1 MDLHQGFR
9 EPARAP
15 AHELSRFLADV
26 DRLPGIRAIR
36 AAMREAVAL
45 RPGMRLL
52 DVGCGSGIETAR
64 LAQANPRALVT
75 GLDRNVELLRD
86 APRGPTW
93 LEGDLHDP
101 ACPRS
106 SFDVV
111 RTERV
116 LMYVPDLHRALD
128 ALLRLLVARRA
139 ARALRAR
146 LRRDDPGA
154 VPARRRGRGGARASC
169 WTGRCRSRAP
179 AASSRGCWPS
189 AGRATSSPGRSRS
202 RSTSRSGGGSSTP
215 RWRRSPTPSCWPT
228 STTRREA
235 PLLAAFTGVLTVASV
250 V

>member
-15 AHELSRFLADV
+15 VQELARFLAEV

-45 RPGMRLL
+45 RPGLRLL
-52 DVGCGSGIETAR
+52 DAGCGSGIETAR
-64 LAQANPRALVT
+64 LAQANPRALIT

-93 LEGDLHDP
+93 LEGDLLDP
-101 ACPRS
+101 GLRAQ

-128 ALLRLLVARRA
+128 ALLRLLVPGGRLVLFELDYGATILAPSRRGERVVRRAGDLLDGSLPQPRAGRQLPRLLAERGVRDVVAEPYTFAVNEPVWRRIVYATLAPLADPELLAYLDEA
-139 ARALRAR
+139 ARA
-146 LRRDDPGA
+146 
-154 VPARRRGRGGARASC
+154 
-169 WTGRCRSRAP
+169 
-179 AASSRGCWPS
+179 
-189 AGRATSSPGRSRS
+189 
-202 RSTSRSGGGSSTP
+202 
-215 RWRRSPTPSCWPT
+215 
-228 STTRREA
+228 
-235 PLLAAFTGVLTVASV
+235 PLKAAFTGILTVASV

>member
-15 AHELSRFLADV
+15 ARELARFLADV

-36 AAMREAVAL
+36 GAMREAVAL
-45 RPGMRLL
+45 RAGMRLL
-52 DVGCGSGIETAR
+52 DVGCGNGIETAR
-64 LAQANPRALVT
+64 LAQSHPRALIT

-93 LEGDLHDP
+93 LEGDLHEPGLP
-101 ACPRS
+101 AR

-128 ALLRLLVARRA
+128 ALLRLLAPNGRLVLFELDYGATILAPSRLGESVVRRARDLLDGSLPQPRAGRQLPRLLAERGVRELLAQPYTFAVDEPVWRRIVYATLAPLADPELLAYLDEA
-139 ARALRAR
+139 ARA
-146 LRRDDPGA
+146 
-154 VPARRRGRGGARASC
+154 
-169 WTGRCRSRAP
+169 
-179 AASSRGCWPS
+179 
-189 AGRATSSPGRSRS
+189 
-202 RSTSRSGGGSSTP
+202 
-215 RWRRSPTPSCWPT
+215 
-228 STTRREA
+228 
-235 PLLAAFTGVLTVASV
+235 PLMAAFTGILTVASV

>member
-15 AHELSRFLADV
+15 AYELSRFLADV

-45 RPGMRLL
+45 RAGMRLL

-64 LAQANPRALVT
+64 LAQSNPRALVT
-75 GLDRNVELLRD
+75 GLDRNVALLRD
-86 APRGPTW
+86 APHGPTW
-93 LEGDLHDP
+93 LEGDLHEPGLP
-101 ACPRS
+101 AH

-128 ALLRLLVARRA
+128 ALLRLLAPGGPL
-139 ARALRAR
+139 RALRAR
-146 LRRDDPGA
+146 LRGDDPGA
-154 VPARRRGRGGARASC
+154 FAARGEASCGARSELLD
-169 WTGRCRSRAP
+169 GSLPQPR
-179 AASSRGCWPS
+179 
-189 AGRATSSPGRSRS
+189 AGRQLPRLLAERGVRDLAV
-202 RSTSRSGGGSSTP
+202 TP
-215 RWRRSPTPSCWPT
+215 YTFAVDEPVWRRIVYATL
-228 STTRREA
+228 A
-235 PLLAAFTGVLTVASV
+235 PLADPELLAYLDEAAQAPLKAVFTGILTVASV

>member
-15 AHELSRFLADV
+15 VQELSRFLADV

-45 RPGMRLL
+45 RSGMRLL
-52 DVGCGSGIETAR
+52 DAGCGSGIETAR

-93 LEGDLHDP
+93 LEGDLLDP
-101 ACPRS
+101 RLPAE

-116 LMYVPDLHRALD
+116 LMYVPDLRRALD
-128 ALLRLLVARRA
+128 ALLGLLVPGGRLVLFELDYGATILAPSRLGEGVVRRASELLDGSLPQPRAGRQLPRLLAER
-139 ARALRAR
+139 
-146 LRRDDPGA
+146 
-154 VPARRRGRGGARASC
+154 GARDV
-169 WTGRCRSRAP
+169 RAEP
-179 AASSRGCWPS
+179 FTFAVDEPV
-189 AGRATSSPGRSRS
+189 
-202 RSTSRSGGGSSTP
+202 
-215 RWRRSPTPSCWPT
+215 WRRIVYATLAPLADPQLLAYLDEAA
-228 STTRREA
+228 EA
-235 PLLAAFTGVLTVASV
+235 PLKAAFTGVLTVASV

>member
-15 AHELSRFLADV
+15 AQELARFLSDV

-36 AAMREAVAL
+36 AAMREAIAL
-45 RPGMRLL
+45 GAGMRLL
-52 DVGCGSGIETAR
+52 DAGCGSGIETAR

-93 LEGDLHDP
+93 IEGDLLDP
-101 ACPRS
+101 GLPLG

-128 ALLRLLVARRA
+128 SLVALLAPGGRLVLFELDYGATILAPSRLGESVVRRAGELLDGSLPQPRAGRQLPRLLAERGARRID
-139 ARALRAR
+139 AR
-146 LRRDDPGA
+146 PFTFA
-154 VPARRRGRGGARASC
+154 VNEPV
-169 WTGRCRSRAP
+169 
-179 AASSRGCWPS
+179 
-189 AGRATSSPGRSRS
+189 
-202 RSTSRSGGGSSTP
+202 
-215 RWRRSPTPSCWPT
+215 WRRIVYATLAPLADPELLAYLDEAA
-228 STTRREA
+228 EA
-235 PLLAAFTGVLTVASV
+235 PLLASFTGILTVASV

>member
-15 AHELSRFLADV
+15 AQELSRFLADV

-45 RPGMRLL
+45 RSGMRLL
-52 DVGCGSGIETAR
+52 DAGCGSGIETAR

-93 LEGDLHDP
+93 LEGDLHEPGLP
-101 ACPRS
+101 AQ

-128 ALLRLLVARRA
+128 ALLRLLAPGGRLVLFELDYGATILAPSRRGERVVRRA
-139 ARALRAR
+139 ERAAGR
-146 LRRDDPGA
+146 LA
-154 VPARRRGRGGARASC
+154 A
-169 WTGRCRSRAP
+169 RSRAP

-189 AGRATSSPGRSRS
+189 AASATSSPSPTRS

-228 STTRREA
+228 STRPRRRR
-235 PLLAAFTGVLTVASV
+235 
-250 V
+250 